1 MGLRHTISVRLASSG
16 ERTPPFRPCHNSEVR
31 MLSNEHQ
38 RIAELEEQVRIL
50 FAEKRQLEAIIE
62 ELPPRRIYGAT
73 AVLVG
78 GLAWV

>member
-1 MGLRHTISVRLASSG
+1 
-16 ERTPPFRPCHNSEVR
+16 